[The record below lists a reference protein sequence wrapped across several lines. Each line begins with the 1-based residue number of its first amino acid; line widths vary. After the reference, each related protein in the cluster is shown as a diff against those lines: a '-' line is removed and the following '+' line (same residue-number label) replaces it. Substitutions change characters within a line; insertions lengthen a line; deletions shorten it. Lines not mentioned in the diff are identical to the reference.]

1 MKTLAYILIALVVF
15 VMISFFLLGKKS
27 QKMSAIGLVDG
38 KLAACSSK
46 PNCVSS
52 ETGTP
57 EKAEVNPLATND
69 LERVKTVIEAHGG
82 KITKTDGDYLAAE
95 FTSGVFKFVDDVEI
109 RIDGD
114 IAHIRSASRVGY
126 SDRGVNKKRVE
137 SIRASLVGG

>member
-1 MKTLAYILIALVVF
+1 MKTLAYILITLVVF

-57 EKAEVNPLATND
+57 EKAEVNPLETND
-69 LERVKTVIEAHGG
+69 MESVKSAIEAHGG
-82 KITKTDGDYLAAE
+82 KITKTDGNYLAAE

-137 SIRASLVGG
+137 SIRSSLAGG